1 MYRSKVISKVTVTA
15 LILVIVGIVN
25 WKLLSFYHSFITIT
39 ALIIIGLLLLTFD
52 PQFIIRRAASI
63 TVTIKRTATASIVTT
78 KKHVKPSYVVIA
90 IFSSLWLI
98 SSVFVGTKIKIIG
111 LCVGG
116 IMIVYYIRPYN
127 SRLTLQE
134 IYRLMYPGLVI
145 SVVIIVSFA
154 FMMLTVADPNS
165 ESGWESFTA
174 LIVIFTMICCF
185 GLLYYLTCILLY
197 DYYVTVYNCHYFY

>member
-25 WKLLSFYHSFITIT
+25 WKLLSFYYSFITIT
-39 ALIIIGLLLLTFD
+39 ALIIIGLLLLNFD
-52 PQFIIRRAASI
+52 PQFIIKRAASI
-63 TVTIKRTATASIVTT
+63 IVTIKRTAAASIATT

-116 IMIVYYIRPYN
+116 IMIVYYIKPYN

-134 IYRLMYPGLVI
+134 IYRLMYPGIVI
-145 SVVIIVSFA
+145 SAVFIVSFA
-154 FMMLTVADPNS
+154 FMILTVTDFDS
-165 ESGWESFTA
+165 ESDWEMFTE
-174 LIVIFTMICCF
+174 LIIVITMMCCL
-185 GLLYYLTCILLY
+185 GLLSYLISILLN